1 MRSLKYFLICL
12 GVVFIPRSVLADIE
26 PINVVVKNAVAAVE
40 EGQKYYYDIKAQY
53 DQLNDLYTSGRKALD
68 DAKNKYNDI
77 KGKIEDVKANPI
89 GMLPTVLPE
98 GAENKGS
105 EVPEFERMEDVK
117 ESHGREWGKDSIAA
131 QKELDKAMNEKK
143 FKGLS
148 MLFARSIT
156 KRRALLN
163 EESTEPDLSTVA
175 AAQKAIAD
183 KLIQSSRRFSYL
195 LQSDAFV
202 KEYLYTIEIQ
212 GYNIQKEEEDEE

>member
-68 DAKNKYNDI
+68 DAENTFNKI
-77 KGKIEDVKANPI
+77 KSNIEGVTADPK
-89 GMLPTVLPE
+89 GMLSTFLLEGTENVGPE
-98 GAENKGS
+98 
-105 EVPEFERMEDVK
+105 PEFERMNKVK
-117 ESHGREWGKDSIAA
+117 HYSRKWGEDSIAA
-131 QKELDKAMNEKK
+131 QKELNKAMNEEK

-148 MLFARSIT
+148 TLFARSIT

-183 KLIQSSRRFSYL
+183 KLIQSSRRLSYL

-202 KEYLYTIEIQ
+202 KAYLYTIEIQ
-212 GYNIQKEEEDEE
+212 GYNIQEEEEDEE